1 MDFEHK
7 IYLARA
13 ENELNLSMMVQ
24 RISNDKKMQVEIFGM
39 KEDTYYSAVI
49 SHDYYSIFYAAKAY
63 LLLKGIK
70 TSAPEEHKKTL
81 DEFSK
86 LADKGVIDI
95 ELLKIYQ
102 NLFMKADT
110 LLHIFELEKGK
121 RGKFTYRRIPQA
133 NQDPAIESI
142 KNAKIFFNTIF
153 RLCKDNSAL
162 ESTEIFNGVIIE

>member
-13 ENELNLSMMVQ
+13 QNELNVSVIIQ
-24 RISNDKKMQVEIFGM
+24 KISDDKQIQVEIFGM
-39 KEDTYYSAVI
+39 KEDTYYSTVI
-49 SHDYYSIFYAAKAY
+49 SHAYYSIFYAAKAY

-70 TSAPEEHKKTL
+70 TSAPEEHRKTF

-86 LADKGVIDI
+86 LIDKGTVDI

-102 NLFMKADT
+102 NMLMKADT
-110 LLHIFELEKGK
+110 LLHIFELEKSK

-133 NQDPAIESI
+133 NQEPAQESI
-142 KNAKIFFNTIF
+142 NNAKIFFNNIF
-153 RLCKDNSAL
+153 RLC
-162 ESTEIFNGVIIE
+162 ESKSDKK